1 MAQGTFA
8 VMVAGLASEDMK
20 DYVSQY
26 LAHMMRLSRKNDGC
40 LVYNVHQSLNNSCE
54 FMMYSEWVDEAAFE
68 EHNSTPEMQEFI
80 NELAKAMFN
89 VTSPKTYW
97 QLLPE

>member
-1 MAQGTFA
+1 MAQGKIA
-8 VMVAGLASEDMK
+8 VMVAGMVVEDRK
-20 DYVSQY
+20 DYVRQY
-26 LAHMMRLSRKNDGC
+26 LTRMMHLSRQNDGC
-40 LVYNVHQSLNNSCE
+40 LVYNVHQSLHNPCE

-68 EHNSTPEMQEFI
+68 HHNNTPEMKEFI
-80 NELAKAMFN
+80 QELAKVMFD